1 MLSTWSVPT
10 RAELR
15 HVRRSGGMGGGLMA
29 RRNRNAYAAKWSK
42 ELTLLIPKGRGFS
55 AQRPLPASRSYMVS
69 PSVGF
74 GRVPP
79 YHVCKSTPTG
89 ADLRSVCSLRH

>member
-1 MLSTWSVPT
+1 
-10 RAELR
+10 
-15 HVRRSGGMGGGLMA
+15 MA

-79 YHVCKSTPTG
+79 YRAEVTPTG
-89 ADLRSVCSLRH
+89 VGPRSKCSLRR